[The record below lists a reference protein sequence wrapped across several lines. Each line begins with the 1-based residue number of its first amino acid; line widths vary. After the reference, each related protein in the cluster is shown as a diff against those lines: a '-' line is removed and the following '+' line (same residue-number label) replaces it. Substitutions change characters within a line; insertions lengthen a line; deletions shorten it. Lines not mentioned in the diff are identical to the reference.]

1 MKVLNKKN
9 SKPTDGIYVGR
20 PTIYGNP
27 FVIGKDGDRNEVV
40 EKYKEWLLSQPS
52 LVEKAKKELKGKNL
66 ICWCAPLECHAD
78 ILLEI
83 ANED

>member
-1 MKVLNKKN
+1 MKVFNKRHCVP
-9 SKPTDGIYVGR
+9 SGAIYVGR

-27 FVIGKDGDRNEVV
+27 FIIGKDGDRNEVV
-40 EKYKEWLLSQPS
+40 DKYKEWLLSQPS

-66 ICWCAPLECHAD
+66 ICWCAPLRCHAD

-83 ANED
+83 ANN